1 MYTAYKNY
9 AFQALIV
16 QDGTKLRLLRKE
28 IIDRLEKNRLFLRL
42 GEEILRKDARCF
54 ALRHKV
60 FCV

>member
-28 IIDRLEKNRLFLRL
+28 IIDRFVNW
-42 GEEILRKDARCF
+42 RK
-54 ALRHKV
+54 HWNSPV
-60 FCV
+60 